1 MLGKLWRVKNNS
13 VGNGVE
19 GVIAKARFVFERG
32 KRNLREGNGGELFE
46 RY

>member
-1 MLGKLWRVKNNS
+1 MFVRLWKVKNNS
-13 VGNGVE
+13 VGKSVE
-19 GVIAKARFVFERG
+19 GVIEKMRFVFSGG